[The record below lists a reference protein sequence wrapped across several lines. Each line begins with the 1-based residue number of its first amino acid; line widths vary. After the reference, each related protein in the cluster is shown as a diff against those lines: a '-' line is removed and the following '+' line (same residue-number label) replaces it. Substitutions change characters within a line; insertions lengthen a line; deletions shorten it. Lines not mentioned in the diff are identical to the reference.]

1 MSLRTPGGVDARAT
15 RCPHW
20 WLAAILVAGTGGVQT
35 VPTLDMLPVSQAKP
49 ASRPP
54 HQKSYRVHSMSNRV
68 SISELRQRA
77 SGVLRRVTGG
87 EVVEVTDHGHPT
99 ARIVPWR
106 PGVLDQLVLEGRATE
121 ASCDL
126 LDLIETLGL
135 PVAGEPGG
143 MAPSLA
149 LAELRSD
156 ER

>member
-1 MSLRTPGGVDARAT
+1 M
-15 RCPHW
+15 
-20 WLAAILVAGTGGVQT
+20 
-35 VPTLDMLPVSQAKP
+35 
-49 ASRPP
+49 
-54 HQKSYRVHSMSNRV
+54 
-68 SISELRQRA
+68 
-77 SGVLRRVTGG
+77 
-87 EVVEVTDHGHPT
+87 
-99 ARIVPWR
+99 PWR

-121 ASCDL
+121 ASYDL